1 VLSRRQALS
10 ATSQSW
16 DSWLQTWQPREDL
29 SHWTAELIHQAI
41 GVDSV
46 TPHRLSESGR
56 ITRATPGRPALH
68 DESTWRCSRAR
79 FSRPNPTWAHQ
90 HRHRD
95 ALPLP
100 RQPPR
105 GVRQT
110 PPPPHHTQEC
120 SSFGVPPSPRGPS
133 PPARLLRA
141 AAPAALPAPPRSA
154 RTAARAAR
162 RGGLARSAAGVGGG
176 PPGGGGAGVQ
186 PSSGDACEG
195 QQRGCDSARVHR
207 AWAAWPG
214 LSRIGPNP
222 SAEPGRPRPAVIR
235 PSRSRAQPARPSHS
249 AAAAVVPPLPRRRPR
264 RRGDIRGGCGGA
276 ATGQWAPLQRW
287 TRLEASSLLTWDP
300 AGSRRRTRGHSA
312 RSPGEPP
319 SRTDTRLR

>member
-1 VLSRRQALS
+1 MCRR
-10 ATSQSW
+10 
-16 DSWLQTWQPREDL
+16 
-29 SHWTAELIHQAI
+29 
-41 GVDSV
+41 
-46 TPHRLSESGR
+46 
-56 ITRATPGRPALH
+56 
-68 DESTWRCSRAR
+68 
-79 FSRPNPTWAHQ
+79 
-90 HRHRD
+90 
-95 ALPLP
+95 
-100 RQPPR
+100 
-105 GVRQT
+105 
-110 PPPPHHTQEC
+110 
-120 SSFGVPPSPRGPS
+120 
-133 PPARLLRA
+133 
-141 AAPAALPAPPRSA
+141 APAAPPRPPA
-154 RTAARAAR
+154 CCGPPPRPRCPPPRAVPAVAARVAPHCRAR
-162 RGGLARSAAGVGGG
+162 RAPRRARSQCGGG
-176 PPGGGGAGVQ
+176 RRGGGGAGVQ

>member
-1 VLSRRQALS
+1 MLSRRQALS

-16 DSWLQTWQPREDL
+16 DSWLQTWQPRADL

-46 TPHRLSESGR
+46 TLHRLSESGR

-176 PPGGGGAGVQ
+176 GG
-186 PSSGDACEG
+186 
-195 QQRGCDSARVHR
+195 
-207 AWAAWPG
+207 
-214 LSRIGPNP
+214 
-222 SAEPGRPRPAVIR
+222 
-235 PSRSRAQPARPSHS
+235 
-249 AAAAVVPPLPRRRPR
+249 
-264 RRGDIRGGCGGA
+264 RRG
-276 ATGQWAPLQRW
+276 
-287 TRLEASSLLTWDP
+287 P
-300 AGSRRRTRGHSA
+300 AELGR
-312 RSPGEPP
+312 
-319 SRTDTRLR
+319 RLRGPAARL